1 MEVGRSR
8 QGRRWRRRQ
17 EGGYRG
23 DSGREESAP
32 RFGGDW
38 CTKLVEKCRRSGG
51 AVALCD
57 SMLFVSGG
65 LSVAGSG
72 GASDVSARTKEG

>member
-1 MEVGRSR
+1 METAA
-8 QGRRWRRRQ
+8 
-17 EGGYRG
+17 GGGGHRG

-38 CTKLVEKCRRSGG
+38 CTKLVKECRKSRGV
-51 AVALCD
+51 VALCD

-65 LSVAGSG
+65 HSVAGSG
-72 GASDVSARTKEG
+72 GSSGVSARTKEG